1 MGLNIK
7 GIELLQGGTTRLI
20 YDKNGKVKEQRDCF
34 DFFLEHLEIFL

>member
-20 YDKNGKVKEQRDCF
+20 YDKNGKVKEHRDCF
-34 DFFLEHLEIFL
+34 DFFLEHLEILL